1 MTLAHFQGNGRV
13 NLQQKVVFSSFECE
27 LMESLFFVLVSNC
40 FYGVKGRKG
49 EVRVYSKYIIIYF
62 WLCVFFSTLSCKFCA
77 S

>member
-13 NLQQKVVFSSFECE
+13 NLQQKVVFSSFEFE

-49 EVRVYSKYIIIYF
+49 EARVYSKYIIIYF
-62 WLCVFFSTLSCKFCA
+62 GCVYFLA
-77 S
+77 L